1 MLRASAKKRGYSC
14 RPKSLNTIED
24 SIRPLR
30 EFDCLLEQKEFPKP
44 ETLAKRL
51 REDLEKT
58 RSRISFSVR
67 LGSGP
72 A

>member
-30 EFDCLLEQKEFPKP
+30 EFDCLVDWEQKEFPEP
-44 ETLAKRL
+44 ETLVKRL
-51 REDLEKT
+51 REDLEKQEVAFHL
-58 RSRISFSVR
+58 R
-67 LGSGP
+67 
-72 A
+72 